1 MDQYL
6 IQVLHTCTGHSRKLS
21 VVLKLILQL
30 RQVGD
35 NALTLIG
42 LLVIIHTYNG
52 PV

>member
-1 MDQYL
+1 MNQYL
-6 IQVLHTCTGHSRKLS
+6 IQVLYAFTGHSRKLS
-21 VVLKLILQL
+21 VMLKLILQL

-42 LLVIIHTYNG
+42 LLVIIHAYNG